1 MEGESLRFFDR
12 GGGRFRLRENEDS
25 FCLGGTMEEAGLKLS
40 PINDLHLRYG
50 ARMVS
55 FSGYSMPLQ
64 YKMGVKQEH
73 IHTRTK
79 AGLFDVSHM
88 GQMRLKG
95 DEVKTELERLV
106 PSDIKSLNGGEMRYT
121 VFLNENGGILD
132 DLIVTN
138 ASDHL
143 FVVVN
148 AACRQKDVA
157 FLRRNLRCD
166 IEELEDRA
174 LLAIQGPL
182 SETIL
187 KMIAPGVVDLKFMSS
202 GEFYICG
209 VECFVTRSGYTGE
222 DGFEISMPSKMAEEI
237 AETILRHEDAE
248 LIGLGA
254 RDSLRLEAGL
264 CLYGQD
270 LKETTTPVEANL
282 GWTVGKRRRQE
293 GGFPGSEIIIRQ
305 LKDGVS
311 TRRYGLRP
319 DGRAPARAGT
329 EIFDLEDNKIGAIS
343 SGGFG
348 PTVGA
353 PIAMAYIDS
362 PSIETGSKVS
372 VLVRDNLL
380 PATIVALPFITPNYR
395 RTKKM

>member
-1 MEGESLRFFDR
+1 M
-12 GGGRFRLRENEDS
+12 
-25 FCLGGTMEEAGLKLS
+25 TEAEIKLS
-40 PINDLHLRYG
+40 PINDLHLNYG
-50 ARMVS
+50 ARMVP

-64 YKMGVKQEH
+64 YKLGVKQEH

-88 GQMRLKG
+88 GQIRLNG
-95 DEVKTELERLV
+95 DGVKKELESLV
-106 PSDIKSLNGGEMRYT
+106 PGDIQSLSDGEMRYT
-121 VFLNENGGILD
+121 LFLNKKGGILD
-132 DLIVTN
+132 DLIVTDAGN
-138 ASDHL
+138 HL

-148 AACRQKDVA
+148 AACRHKDIK
-157 FLRRNLRCD
+157 FLRDNLRCD

-174 LLAIQGPL
+174 LLALQGPV
-182 SETIL
+182 SETVL
-187 KMIAPGVVDLKFMSS
+187 EMIAPGAADLKFMSS
-202 GEFYICG
+202 GGFSICG
-209 VECFVTRSGYTGE
+209 AECFITRSGYTGE

-237 AETILRHEDAE
+237 AETILLHKDTE

-270 LKETTTPVEANL
+270 INEITTPVEANL
-282 GWTVGKRRRQE
+282 GWTVGKRRRKE
-293 GGFPGSEIIIRQ
+293 GGFPGFEIIIRQ

-311 TRRYGLRP
+311 SRRYGIRP

-329 EIFDLEDNKIGAIS
+329 EIFDLEGKKIGDIS

-362 PSIETGSKVS
+362 RSIEIGSKVS

-380 PATIVALPFITPNYR
+380 PATIVALPFITPNYK
-395 RTKKM
+395 RT

>member
-1 MEGESLRFFDR
+1 M
-12 GGGRFRLRENEDS
+12 
-25 FCLGGTMEEAGLKLS
+25 TEAELKLS
-40 PINDLHLRYG
+40 PINDLHLKYG
-50 ARMVS
+50 ARMVP

-64 YKMGVKQEH
+64 YKLGVKQEH

-88 GQMRLKG
+88 GQICLKG
-95 DEVKTELERLV
+95 DEVKDELENLV
-106 PSDIKSLNGGEMRYT
+106 PSDIKSLSEGDMRYT
-121 VFLNENGGILD
+121 LFLNKKGGILD
-132 DLIVTN
+132 DLIVTDAGN
-138 ASDHL
+138 HL

-148 AACRQKDVA
+148 AACRHKDIK
-157 FLRRNLRCD
+157 FLRDNLRCD

-174 LLAIQGPL
+174 LMALQGPV
-182 SETIL
+182 SETVL
-187 KMIAPGVVDLKFMSS
+187 EMLAPGVADLKFMSS
-202 GEFYICG
+202 GVFFICG
-209 VECFVTRSGYTGE
+209 AECFITRSGYTGE
-222 DGFEISMPSKMAEEI
+222 DGFEISMPSMMAEEI
-237 AETILRHEDAE
+237 AETILSHEDTE

-270 LKETTTPVEANL
+270 INEMTTPVEANL
-282 GWTVGKRRRQE
+282 GWTVGKRRRKE
-293 GGFPGSEIIIRQ
+293 GGFPGFENIIRQ

-311 TRRYGLRP
+311 TRRYGVRP

-329 EIFDLEDNKIGAIS
+329 EIFDLEGNKIGKIS

-348 PTVGA
+348 PTVDA

-362 PSIETGSKVS
+362 SSIETGSKVS

-380 PATIVALPFITPNYR
+380 PATITNLPFITANYK
-395 RTKKM
+395 RT